1 VFVNSNDRSY
11 VRDQWPSPE
20 QFNHVIVAVKLAGEA
35 KAEALVNH
43 PSLGRLLLFDPT
55 NGLTPV
61 GELPIYEQ
69 GGLGLVGAGDAG
81 SLITLP
87 MAPAIDNLV
96 LREISAS
103 LSDSG
108 KLVAT
113 VREEARGSAAMS
125 ERQRYYGQSRSDFD
139 RLIERWVAHYANAAV
154 LSQLNATDSFSQGR
168 FGLNYSVEAPA
179 YGQLKAGGRL
189 MVFKP
194 VLLGR
199 REGVFLTAPN
209 RKYPVLLN
217 AAAFRESIR
226 VRLPATF
233 RADELPDPEKLES
246 PFGRYE
252 AKCEVQNGELA
263 CSRMWEIRAATV
275 PPQQY
280 QAVQQFYEK
289 ILAQEQAAV
298 VLERKLGQ

>member
-1 VFVNSNDRSY
+1 
-11 VRDQWPSPE
+11 
-20 QFNHVIVAVKLAGEA
+20 
-35 KAEALVNH
+35 
-43 PSLGRLLLFDPT
+43 
-55 NGLTPV
+55 
-61 GELPIYEQ
+61 
-69 GGLGLVGAGDAG
+69 
-81 SLITLP
+81 
-87 MAPAIDNLV
+87 
-96 LREISAS
+96 
-103 LSDSG
+103 
-108 KLVAT
+108 
-113 VREEARGSAAMS
+113 MS